1 MLTRERYNEIEKLVK
16 AGKSVKGSTNS
27 DAERKAYSRMSA
39 RIAGGKKT
47 ISPITSAVESLPVV
61 FTSTQD
67 ACEKIQQKVL
77 SGIYLALCRGEPW
90 AYREAVNVLSK
101 LVPEWKEK
109 HMKKQVPLDA
119 YQKLLEKA
127 LKK

>member
-1 MLTRERYNEIEKLVK
+1 MLSRERYNEIEKLVRE
-16 AGKSVKGSTNS
+16 GKSVRSATNS
-27 DAERKAYSRMSA
+27 DAERKAYSRMV
-39 RIAGGKKT
+39 GKPPKP
-47 ISPITSAVESLPVV
+47 PITSAVESMPVV

-77 SGIYLALCRGEPW
+77 SGIYLALGRGEPW
-90 AYREAVNVLSK
+90 AYREAVNILSK

-109 HMKKQVPLDA
+109 HTKKQIPLDA
-119 YQKLLEKA
+119 YQKILEKA